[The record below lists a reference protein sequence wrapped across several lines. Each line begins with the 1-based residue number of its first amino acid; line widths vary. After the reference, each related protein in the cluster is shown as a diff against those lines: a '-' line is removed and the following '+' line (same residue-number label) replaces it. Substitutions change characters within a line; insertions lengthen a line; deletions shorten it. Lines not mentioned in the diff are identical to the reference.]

1 MQTDVIDRY
10 FAMWNETDAERRRE
24 LIAQAWAE
32 DGSYVDPVMDGAG
45 HAGLDAMVAGVQER
59 FAGHR
64 FQLTGP
70 IDTVQDRLRFTWEL
84 AAAGAPP
91 VVKGT
96 DFGVLAPD
104 GRLQAITGFF
114 DAAPQAS

>member
-70 IDTVQDRLRFTWEL
+70 IDEVQNRLRFTWEL
-84 AAAGAPP
+84 AAAGSPP

-114 DAAPQAS
+114 DAVSSS